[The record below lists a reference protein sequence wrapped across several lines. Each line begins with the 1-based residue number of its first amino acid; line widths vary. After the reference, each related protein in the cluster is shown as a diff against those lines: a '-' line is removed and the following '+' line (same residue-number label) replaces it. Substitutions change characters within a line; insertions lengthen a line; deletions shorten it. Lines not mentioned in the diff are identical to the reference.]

1 MRVYLI
7 SLLFLITVIPFVA
20 FGQTVRNGNNSI
32 SDKEIDESELRF
44 ENQDIVSALMRSFS
58 STKVP
63 AGVSQ
68 IFRDYTE
75 TEDEP
80 TINFSSG
87 NLSLGKIL
95 TEITRLE
102 PRYQWKEENG
112 VINVYP
118 TNDYPILDTVIS
130 EFYFENKTKGEL
142 LFELLNTKEFQE
154 YLKGNQLSV
163 VPFQIISGLR
173 GKQVET
179 RKFTTNLKNVTVREI
194 LNEIVRQNGK
204 STWIY
209 KEYDSNFL
217 DKENTKRYYRL
228 DFLVDIP

>member
-1 MRVYLI
+1 MSKNLI
-7 SLLFLITVIPFVA
+7 SLLLLIITIPVFA
-20 FGQTVRNGNNSI
+20 FGQTAKVEVVSI
-32 SDKEIDESELRF
+32 LDRQINQSELD
-44 ENQDIVSALMRSFS
+44 EEEIIPALMKSFY

-63 AGVSQ
+63 AGVSGV
-68 IFRDYTE
+68 FRDYTK
-75 TEDEP
+75 DEFEP
-80 TINFSSG
+80 KLNFSLKQ
-87 NLSLGKIL
+87 LSLRDVL
-95 TEITRLE
+95 AEITTLE
-102 PRYQWKEENG
+102 TRYQWKEENG

-118 TNDYPILDTVIS
+118 TTDYLILDTVIP
-130 EFYFENKTKGEL
+130 EFYFENKTKEIL
-142 LFELLNTKEFQE
+142 LSELLNTKEFQE
-154 YLKGNQLSV
+154 YLKENQLSV